1 MHTQSPLRGLYT
13 ALLVGACLP
22 LLVILLI
29 PGAALLQ
36 RFTFD
41 GFLQQLQDKNTL
53 AAIRLSAITSTITT
67 VLVMIAGTP
76 IAYLIARRSGRSM
89 RVLETIVD
97 LPTVFPPAVAGV
109 ALLLAFG
116 RKGMV
121 GEWLSAHGI
130 EIVFTP
136 VAVVIAQ
143 IFVAGPFYIRTAA
156 VGLAAVPNETLEAAR
171 LDGAD
176 WIAQLRHVTLPLAWR
191 AIVSGAVLCWARA
204 VGEFGATM
212 IFAGNMP
219 GRTQT
224 MTLAVYIGF
233 ETDLDQALV
242 LAVILLTLSF
252 LVLLLTRTWLA
263 RMDKN

>member
-1 MHTQSPLRGLYT
+1 MQTQSRLRGLYT
-13 ALLVGACLP
+13 ALLVGACVP
-22 LLVILLI
+22 LLVVLLV

-36 RFTFD
+36 RFSFSA
-41 GFLQQLQDKNTL
+41 FLHHLQDRNTL
-53 AAIRLSAITSTITT
+53 EAIRLSAITSTITT
-67 VLVMIAGTP
+67 FLVILAGTP
-76 IAYLIARRSGRSM
+76 LAYVLARRSGSGV

-116 RKGMV
+116 RKGLV
-121 GEWLSAHGI
+121 GGWLADMGI

-156 VGLAAVPNETLEAAR
+156 VGLAAVPRETMEAAT

-242 LAVILLTLSF
+242 LAVILLALSF
-252 LVLLLTRTWLA
+252 LVLLFTRTWLA
-263 RMDKN
+263 RLDKS